1 MAIPKIFLRR
11 GKEESLQRRHP
22 WIFSGAIYSVESDRE
37 LVEGEIV
44 DLFSSKGEFLARGH
58 YQVGSI
64 AVRVLSFEQIDR
76 SELVAREDRECIQC
90 APDTP
95 SDR

>member
-44 DLFSSKGEFLARGH
+44 DLFSSKGEFLAR
-58 YQVGSI
+58 
-64 AVRVLSFEQIDR
+64 
-76 SELVAREDRECIQC
+76 
-90 APDTP
+90 
-95 SDR
+95 